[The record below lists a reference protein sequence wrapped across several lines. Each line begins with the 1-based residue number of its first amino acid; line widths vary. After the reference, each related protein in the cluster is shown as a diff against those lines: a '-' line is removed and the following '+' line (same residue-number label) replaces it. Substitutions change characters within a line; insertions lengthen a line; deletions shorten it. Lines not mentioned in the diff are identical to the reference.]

1 MDCPNWFIQPP
12 VVVHSTPST
21 GLNEPPHHL
30 FLKFYFSTHDNDS
43 TNLHSLKCGAII
55 LLDINIKRSFS
66 YVDDK
71 DRHRENEK
79 VAHSTPVSPI
89 ISKPYAYL
97 QTMTK
102 TSVNFRKNRHKN
114 VGGQKDGRKE
124 SQRLRPSDFL
134 RKGGGQ

>member
-1 MDCPNWFIQPP
+1 MTKNYL
-12 VVVHSTPST
+12 S
-21 GLNEPPHHL
+21 
-30 FLKFYFSTHDNDS
+30 
-43 TNLHSLKCGAII
+43 
-55 LLDINIKRSFS
+55 
-66 YVDDK
+66 
-71 DRHRENEK
+71 
-79 VAHSTPVSPI
+79 I